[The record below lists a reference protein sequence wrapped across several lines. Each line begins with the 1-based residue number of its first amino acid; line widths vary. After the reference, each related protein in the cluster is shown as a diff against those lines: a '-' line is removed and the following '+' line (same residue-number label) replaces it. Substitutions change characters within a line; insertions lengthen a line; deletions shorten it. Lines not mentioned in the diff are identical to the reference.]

1 MRTMA
6 DVTLRDVTR
15 ENWKECVALKVADD
29 QAAFVAPNLWSLA
42 EAKFETQCVPQAIY
56 DGERMVGFAM
66 YAVEEGTGWL
76 IRLMV
81 DAAHQGRGAGRAA
94 TLEVIRRLR
103 ADPAV
108 RRIRLGCVE
117 GNDAAARLY
126 RSLGFVE
133 TGEMEHNEAIME
145 LREPVP

>member
-1 MRTMA
+1 MA

-15 ENWKECVALKVADD
+15 DNWKECVALKVADG
-29 QAAFVAPNLWSLA
+29 QAGFVAPNLWSLV
-42 EAKFETQCVPQAIY
+42 EARFETHCVPQAVY
-56 DGERMVGFAM
+56 DGGTMVGFTM

-81 DAAHQGRGAGRAA
+81 DAAHQGRGLGRAA
-94 TLEVIRRLR
+94 TWEVIRRLR

-108 RRIRLGCVE
+108 VRIRLSCVQGNE
-117 GNDAAARLY
+117 GAAGLY

-133 TGEMEHNEAIME
+133 TGEMEHNEVIME
-145 LREPVP
+145 LREPAA

>member
-1 MRTMA
+1 MTAMV

-15 ENWKECVALKVADD
+15 DNWKECVALKVADG
-29 QAAFVAPNLWSLA
+29 QADFVAPNLWSLV
-42 EAKFETQCVPQAIY
+42 EARFETHCVPRAVY
-56 DGERMVGFAM
+56 DGETMVGFAM

-94 TLEVIRRLR
+94 TLEVIHRLR

-108 RRIRLGCVE
+108 RRIRLGCVQGNE
-117 GNDAAARLY
+117 GAAGLY

-133 TGEMEHNEAIME
+133 TGEMEHNEVIME
-145 LREPVP
+145 LREPAP